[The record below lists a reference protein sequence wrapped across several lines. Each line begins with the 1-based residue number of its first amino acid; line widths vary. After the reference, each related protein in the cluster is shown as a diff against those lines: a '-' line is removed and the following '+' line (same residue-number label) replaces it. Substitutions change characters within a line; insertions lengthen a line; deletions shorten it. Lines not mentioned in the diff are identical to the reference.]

1 MGTLGALSITS
12 ECATGMIRT
21 SLTAVPRRQVFLF
34 VKIPGLAA
42 GDASGFAEYVR
53 RATGSPKVPSLA
65 GQNMTTCLDGQ
76 GYESYAAYRSALRRA
91 QELSPNFAGQR
102 AWWPLGCAGWPA
114 PVTNPPAPLPAGQT
128 SSKRV

>member
-1 MGTLGALSITS
+1 
-12 ECATGMIRT
+12 MIRT

-42 GDASGFAEYVR
+42 R

-76 GYESYAAYRSALRRA
+76 GYESYAAYRSALCRA